1 MGRVFSARHVG
12 SGTCVRLLIFAK
24 RSSQATNQQFVCL
37 SVGPLQSVR
46 RQVSPLPLAPRE
58 QEGGSVSR
66 GATKVSPVPLV
77 FRVAQQKVTVTS
89 PTPLEAI
96 LLFSFPTLH
105 NVFSFDIIPQF
116 SLQHKN
122 YLNFWCIVLTK
133 SYTEQMRA
141 VLRQQ
146 GDERRW

>member
-1 MGRVFSARHVG
+1 MGRAFSARHVG

-24 RSSQATNQQFVCL
+24 SSSLATSLQFVFL

-46 RQVSPLPLAPRE
+46 GLVSLLPLAPHE
-58 QEGGSVSR
+58 QEGGSVLH
-66 GATKVSPVPLV
+66 GVTKVSPVPLV
-77 FRVAQQKVTVTS
+77 FRAVQQKVTVTS

-105 NVFSFDIIPQF
+105 DVFSLDIIPQF

-133 SYTEQMRA
+133 SYTEQVRA